1 MNFFRLLKITR
12 KVERFSELISYFSTR
27 EWKFSNNN
35 TQQLWSNLDPRDQE
49 MFPFTFAGHDWE
61 SYFKTYMCGARQYL
75 LKDDPSTIPVALAR
89 RRRSVYKNHSF
100 KFYFKVY
107 AIPISSNC
115 FVEWNCMEYSNV
127 IQRIT
132 SIKNVLYKP
141 LYAKILV
148 YIRFTV

>member
-1 MNFFRLLKITR
+1 MLTCELINFFRLLKITR

-89 RRRSVYKNHSF
+89 RRRLVYKNHSF
-100 KFYFKVY
+100 KFFLKYILYPFHQTVLM
-107 AIPISSNC
+107 NET
-115 FVEWNCMEYSNV
+115 VWNVPM
-127 IQRIT
+127 
-132 SIKNVLYKP
+132 L
-141 LYAKILV
+141 L
-148 YIRFTV
+148 

>member
-89 RRRSVYKNHSF
+89 RRRLVYKNHSF
-100 KFYFKVY
+100 KFFLKYML
-107 AIPISSNC
+107 PILSNC
-115 FVEWNCMEYSNV
+115 FVEWNCMECSNV
-127 IQRIT
+127 VIR
-132 SIKNVLYKP
+132 NVLYKP
-141 LYAKILV
+141 LYA
-148 YIRFTV
+148 